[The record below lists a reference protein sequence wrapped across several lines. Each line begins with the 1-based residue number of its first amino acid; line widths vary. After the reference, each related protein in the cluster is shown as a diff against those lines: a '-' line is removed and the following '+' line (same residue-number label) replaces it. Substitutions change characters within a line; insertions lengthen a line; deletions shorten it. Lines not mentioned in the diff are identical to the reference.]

1 MHTSPTRRTVR
12 RACVLVGGLAAVA
25 LTAQPA
31 VADVPEGWSEVE
43 PVSPLHALL
52 LLGGVPLVLFLLIVL
67 AVYVPALARG
77 ERLAP
82 GAAPIDDEW
91 FGGPRP
97 GTAEL
102 TGPTHDA
109 AGDRPRETETGGASG
124 SW

>member
-1 MHTSPTRRTVR
+1 MV
-12 RACVLVGGLAAVA
+12 

-31 VADVPEGWSEVE
+31 FADVPEYWNDPDEVS
-43 PVSPLHALL
+43 VLHALL
-52 LLGGVPLVLFLLIVL
+52 LLGGVPLLLFLLIAL

-91 FGGPRP
+91 FGGPRA
-97 GTAEL
+97 GAGEL
-102 TGPTHDA
+102 TSGR
-109 AGDRPRETETGGASG
+109 GDDRDRETGGASG

>member
-1 MHTSPTRRTVR
+1 MTTQTSPSRRIAR
-12 RACVLVGGLAAVA
+12 RASVIVGGLAAVV

-31 VADVPEGWSEVE
+31 LADVPEGWS
-43 PVSPLHALL
+43 PNPDSVSALHALL
-52 LLGGVPLVLFLLIVL
+52 LLGGVPLLLFVLIVL

-91 FGGPRP
+91 FGGPRA
-97 GTAEL
+97 GAGEL
-102 TGPTHDA
+102 TGRASGSD
-109 AGDRPRETETGGASG
+109 DEKETGGASG

>member
-1 MHTSPTRRTVR
+1 MTTQTSSTHRIARRVSVT
-12 RACVLVGGLAAVA
+12 VGGLAMVV

-31 VADVPEGWSEVE
+31 RADIPEGWSD
-43 PVSPLHALL
+43 PDSVSALHALL
-52 LLGGVPLVLFLLIVL
+52 LLGGVPLLLFLLISL

-77 ERLAP
+77 ERIAP

-91 FGGPRP
+91 FGGPRT

-102 TGPTHDA
+102 TGRHADL
-109 AGDRPRETETGGASG
+109 GHEKETGGASG